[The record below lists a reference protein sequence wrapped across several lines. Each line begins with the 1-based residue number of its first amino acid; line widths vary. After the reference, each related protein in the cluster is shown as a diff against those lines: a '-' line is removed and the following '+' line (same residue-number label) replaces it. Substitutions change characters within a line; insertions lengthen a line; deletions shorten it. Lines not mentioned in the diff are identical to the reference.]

1 MRSAVTREKLVT
13 TDDPGLRVST
23 GLNHWAPQWD
33 ELVDASALPSP
44 FLRSW
49 WLSGVAGKEPQ
60 FALVV
65 AGDRLL
71 GGIALEQVRVL
82 GLPSLRMIGAGLLC
96 ADHLDA
102 LAREDCADRV
112 ATALRQWLLRPGE
125 RVLDLDGLRPEGLL
139 ARALAGPSSAEELA
153 QAPWEALPS
162 SASDYLRS
170 RPRTLRRTI
179 GRASDR
185 LGAEGVRHQ
194 VCRGESVAGA
204 LEALRRLHQAQWGD
218 ASRFLPV
225 FDRFAAACVLGAR
238 TDEVA
243 VHQLTADDDVIA
255 CMVTFEVAG
264 RVSLYQSARRTEPHW
279 RDATIMLLSDIIA
292 DACERGFT
300 EVDFLRGEEAYK
312 NSFAPQRRRLVR
324 LRAASGW
331 AARLALAG
339 EMAARRAKRLAAASR
354 TKHAGAAMTTK
365 ADTTSGKQGYET
377 SQETGHDDA

>member
-13 TDDPGLRVST
+13 TDDPGLRVSA
-23 GLNHWAPQWD
+23 GLNQWASQWD

-49 WLSGVAGKEPQ
+49 WLSGVAGREPQ
-60 FALVV
+60 FAVV
-65 AGDRLL
+65 VEGDSLL
-71 GGIALEQVRVL
+71 GGIALEQARLL
-82 GLPSLRMIGAGLLC
+82 GLPSLRMIGGGLLC

-102 LAREDCADRV
+102 VARDDSADRV
-112 ATALRQWLLRPGE
+112 ASALRQWLLRPGE
-125 RVLDLDGLRPEGLL
+125 RVLDLDGLRPDGLV
-139 ARALAGPSSAEELA
+139 ARALAGASSAEELT

-194 VCRGESVAGA
+194 ACRGESVAGA

-225 FDRFAAACVLGAR
+225 FDRFAAACVLGTP

-243 VHQLTADDDVIA
+243 VHQLLAKDDVIA

-264 RVSLYQSARRTEPHW
+264 RVSLYQSARRTEPHC
-279 RDATIMLLSDIIA
+279 RDATIMLLSAIIA
-292 DACERGFT
+292 DACERGLT

-331 AARLALAG
+331 AARLALEG
-339 EMAARRAKRLAAASR
+339 EMAARRAKRFAAAR
-354 TKHAGAAMTTK
+354 TAKNGARAMTTN
-365 ADTTSGKQGYET
+365 AMTTTGKQGDNT
-377 SQETGHDDA
+377 NQDTGHDDG